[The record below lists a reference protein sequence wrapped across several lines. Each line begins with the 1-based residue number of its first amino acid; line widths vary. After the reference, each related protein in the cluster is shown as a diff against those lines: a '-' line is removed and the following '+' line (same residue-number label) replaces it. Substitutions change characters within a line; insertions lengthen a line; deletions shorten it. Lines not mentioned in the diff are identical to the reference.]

1 MSWQGLDASCAFF
14 FISIKSSINYF
25 IDSKSTDNLG
35 TDKQPETM
43 PTIPL
48 HPPSK
53 STTLNPN
60 THDNPLPVLLQTPS
74 GLAILELQGTINFP
88 TTTPNDDNNDTDMMT
103 TYDDSS
109 AEETNTKKKIIE
121 TELGKIMF
129 PDYSEFMDP
138 DSTKWMKRVY
148 LYAGR
153 YQRMTGEVKKL
164 AKPLAVVRRRER
176 STMEENRAG
185 EEGDELEIVEVIKY
199 KIIFA
204 SRPEPVGLE

>member
-1 MSWQGLDASCAFF
+1 MP
-14 FISIKSSINYF
+14 SI
-25 IDSKSTDNLG
+25 T
-35 TDKQPETM
+35 
-43 PTIPL
+43 L

-60 THDNPLPVLLQTPS
+60 TYNNPLPALLQTPS

-88 TTTPNDDNNDTDMMT
+88 ATTDDD
-103 TYDDSS
+103 DDSDMNTHEEFQ
-109 AEETNTKKKIIE
+109 AEGAKTKIIE

-129 PDYSEFMDP
+129 PDYSDLIDP
-138 DSTKWMKRVY
+138 ESTKWMKRVY

-164 AKPLAVVRRRER
+164 AKPLAVIQRRER
-176 STMEENRAG
+176 STTENGNG
-185 EEGDELEIVEVIKY
+185 EQDELEIVEIIKY

-204 SRPEPVGLE
+204 SRPEPVGTA

>member
-1 MSWQGLDASCAFF
+1 
-14 FISIKSSINYF
+14 
-25 IDSKSTDNLG
+25 
-35 TDKQPETM
+35 M
-43 PTIPL
+43 PSVPL

-53 STTLNPN
+53 SITVN
-60 THDNPLPVLLQTPS
+60 NPLPALLQTPS

-88 TTTPNDDNNDTDMMT
+88 TSTTDEDDNDTNIT
-103 TYDDSS
+103 
-109 AEETNTKKKIIE
+109 EEKSETKTKVIE

-176 STMEENRAG
+176 GITEADRA
-185 EEGDELEIVEVIKY
+185 GDELEIVEVIKY

-204 SRPEPVGLE
+204 SRPEPVSLE

>member
-1 MSWQGLDASCAFF
+1 
-14 FISIKSSINYF
+14 
-25 IDSKSTDNLG
+25 
-35 TDKQPETM
+35 M
-43 PTIPL
+43 PSIPL

-53 STTLNPN
+53 TSNIDSN
-60 THDNPLPVLLQTPS
+60 THNNPLPALLQTPS

-88 TTTPNDDNNDTDMMT
+88 TTTSDDDTEMET
-103 TYDDSS
+103 L
-109 AEETNTKKKIIE
+109 EEPQTEEKEGTKTKIIE

-129 PDYSEFMDP
+129 PDYSDLIDP

-164 AKPLAVVRRRER
+164 AKPLAIIQRRQR
-176 STMEENRAG
+176 STGNGYGG
-185 EEGDELEIVEVIKY
+185 EEGQDELEIVEVIKY

>member
-1 MSWQGLDASCAFF
+1 
-14 FISIKSSINYF
+14 
-25 IDSKSTDNLG
+25 
-35 TDKQPETM
+35 M
-43 PTIPL
+43 PSVPL

-53 STTLNPN
+53 SITVN
-60 THDNPLPVLLQTPS
+60 NPLPALLQTPS

-88 TTTPNDDNNDTDMMT
+88 TSTTDEDHNDTNIT
-103 TYDDSS
+103 
-109 AEETNTKKKIIE
+109 EEKSETKTKVIE

-176 STMEENRAG
+176 GITEADRA
-185 EEGDELEIVEVIKY
+185 GDELEIVEVIKY

-204 SRPEPVGLE
+204 SRPEPVSLE

>member
-1 MSWQGLDASCAFF
+1 
-14 FISIKSSINYF
+14 
-25 IDSKSTDNLG
+25 
-35 TDKQPETM
+35 
-43 PTIPL
+43 
-48 HPPSK
+48 
-53 STTLNPN
+53 
-60 THDNPLPVLLQTPS
+60 
-74 GLAILELQGTINFP
+74 
-88 TTTPNDDNNDTDMMT
+88 
-103 TYDDSS
+103 
-109 AEETNTKKKIIE
+109 
-121 TELGKIMF
+121 MF

-176 STMEENRAG
+176 SMMEGNRAG

>member
-1 MSWQGLDASCAFF
+1 MRVLFVIHLDLH
-14 FISIKSSINYF
+14 
-25 IDSKSTDNLG
+25 STDFILELHRQ
-35 TDKQPETM
+35 DKQTKTM
-43 PTIPL
+43 PSIPL
-48 HPPSK
+48 HPPRK
-53 STTLNPN
+53 SLNPN
-60 THDNPLPVLLQTPS
+60 THNNPLPALLQTPS

-88 TTTPNDDNNDTDMMT
+88 TSTPDDDNDSDMNT
-103 TYDDSS
+103 QDDPS
-109 AEETNTKKKIIE
+109 EQGTKTKIIE

-176 STMEENRAG
+176 SATERGDGNGYGG
-185 EEGDELEIVEVIKY
+185 EGQDELEIVEVVKY
-199 KIIFA
+199 KILFA